1 MENGN
6 GTRRL
11 PTYEDAPFLGHFWG
25 LIFVPPVTTARNL
38 KLLER

>member
-1 MENGN
+1 MVMALGA
-6 GTRRL
+6 
-11 PTYEDAPFLGHFWG
+11 TYEDAPFLGHIWA